1 MTYDVIHVAEQR
13 PVGQGGFH
21 FGWVSSAQ
29 GHMGWDDPHWP
40 VPSDGI
46 SYVYDCGAMPRYK
59 DARAREIQAVC
70 QRFPNGRLDFLFL
83 SHFHADHVNG
93 LPALLSKKGGLSVD
107 TIIMPWVDHLERM
120 VVYGRALAIGA
131 ARQSDAFY
139 RSLVVDPVS
148 ALGRFGP
155 RQIVQLR
162 EAGPDDEPPA
172 GEEPGRPDGE
182 IQPGGEREADR
193 ERRSA
198 WGLIGR
204 GSVRH
209 RQAQVGRGA
218 PAAVFDVDGAVAVQ
232 ATPGALDWLLAPY
245 VQGGR
250 LRKVAFLRALAK
262 ELGLSIRRTREE
274 IDDPECRLHLVTD
287 NATAVRNAYRAVE
300 RDLNLTSMSLFS
312 GPRRGANLLE
322 HRWRGSSLFFSSI
335 DWFHWHGEDCAWIAT
350 GDADLTNRGRRSS
363 FVRYFKKLRPNIGT
377 LVLPHHGS
385 EHNFHKDLLAELKPG
400 LCLVNADSY
409 SNWRH
414 PATSVVQ
421 AVASSGAACH
431 VVTSDERSGLRQ
443 ISRIWFR

>member
-21 FGWVSSAQ
+21 VGWVVSTQ
-29 GHMGWDDPHWP
+29 DYVGWGHPDWP
-40 VPSDGI
+40 VPPDGI

-70 QRFPNGRLDFLFL
+70 QRFPNARLDILFL

-93 LPALLSKKGGLSVD
+93 LPALLSKKTGLAVD

-120 VVYGRALAIGA
+120 VVYGRALEIGA
-131 ARQSDAFY
+131 ARPSDAFY

-155 RQIVQLR
+155 RQIVQFR
-162 EAGPDDEPPA
+162 EAGPDDEPPS

-182 IQPGGEREADR
+182 IQPGGSREADR
-193 ERRSA
+193 ERRSG

-209 RQAQVGRGA
+209 RQAQVGPGA
-218 PAAVFDVDGAVAVQ
+218 AAAVFDVDGAVAVQ
-232 ATPGALDWLLAPY
+232 ATPDAGDWLLAPY

-250 LRKVAFLRALAK
+250 LRKATFLRALAK
-262 ELGLSIRRTREE
+262 ELSLSIRQTREA
-274 IDDPECRLHLVTD
+274 IDDPERRLHLVTD
-287 NATAVRNAYRAVE
+287 NATALRNAYRAVE

-312 GPRRGANLLE
+312 GPRPSANLKE
-322 HRWRGSSLFFSSI
+322 HRWRDSFLFLPST
-335 DWFHWHGEDCAWIAT
+335 DRLHWHGEDCAWIAT
-350 GDADLTNRGRRSS
+350 GDADLANLGRRRS

-385 EHNFHKDLLAELKPG
+385 EHNFHKDLLAELKPN
-400 LCLVNADSY
+400 LCLANADSY

-421 AVASSGAACH
+421 AVASSGAVCH
-431 VVTSDERSGLRQ
+431 VVTADERSGLRE
-443 ISRIWFR
+443 ISRIWSQ